1 MTFNIDVGYRSDMQT
16 IKFDRTVRN
25 PMTGGGGGGGGSAC
39 LIGEIYA
46 TVMVERTKSS
56 KNIVTHRLS
65 QGGNEN
71 QSIILN

>member
-25 PMTGGGGGGGGSAC
+25 PMTGWDWKRRGGAC

-46 TVMVERTKSS
+46 TVMVERKLKEYRYT
-56 KNIVTHRLS
+56 LS
-65 QGGNEN
+65 FTRGNEN
-71 QSIILN
+71 QSITLN